1 MSADVSSETLD
12 EGKPRVTIKL
22 EADSVNIG
30 YSAYDALRVS
40 TTLLRVFGLH

>member
-1 MSADVSSETLD
+1 MSADLSSETLN
-12 EGKPRVTIKL
+12 ESKPRVSIKL

-40 TTLLRVFGLH
+40 IRLLRIRT